1 LGKKFSFSI
10 QNVDQRMTVVE
21 SVLEVS
27 AMTIAKG
34 HYIRQSLPRKWIAD
48 MLHFSHRVPVVAAE
62 RILRVRAT
70 VEARKKTGL
79 AVSWGAMMVKTMALV
94 SQRLPE
100 MRRAYL
106 PYPWPRLYEAPYSVA
121 SVILDREYEGE
132 HATLMAPVLHP
143 EWLSLIGI
151 DAKLKRLKTAPFDEI
166 GSYRRLI
173 RTTQFPLPIRRLL
186 WSTGLYGSGLFR
198 ARNFGTFAVNSVAAF
213 RARMLTM
220 TTPITSCLYYGS
232 ISRDGEMAIQFAF
245 DHRVFDGY
253 QASRVVSEI
262 ERVLNN
268 EIVTELKSIGEVG
281 RAAA

>member
-1 LGKKFSFSI
+1 
-10 QNVDQRMTVVE
+10 ME
-21 SVLEVS
+21 SVLGVN
-27 AMTIAKG
+27 AMTSEKG
-34 HYIRQSLPRKWIAD
+34 HYIRQSLPRKWMAD

-106 PYPWPRLYEAPYSVA
+106 PYPWPRVYEAPYSVA

-132 HATLMAPVLHP
+132 HATLMAPVLYP
-143 EWLSLIGI
+143 ERLSLINL
-151 DAKLKRLKTAPFDEI
+151 DAKLNRLKTAPFHQI

-173 RTTQFPLPIRRLL
+173 RNTKFPLPIRRLL
-186 WSTGLYGSGLFR
+186 WSMGLFGSGLFR
-198 ARNFGTFAVNSVAAF
+198 ARNFGTYAVNSIAGF

-220 TTPITSCLYYGS
+220 TTPITSCLYYNPVT
-232 ISRDGEMAIQFAF
+232 RDGEMAIQFAF

-253 QASRVVSEI
+253 LAGRVGSEI

-268 EIVTELKSIGEVG
+268 EIVAELKSLGETD

>member
-1 LGKKFSFSI
+1 
-10 QNVDQRMTVVE
+10 MTVME

-27 AMTIAKG
+27 TMTGEKG
-34 HYIRQSLPRKWIAD
+34 QYIRQSLPRKWMAD

-62 RILRVRAT
+62 RILRVRAA

-79 AVSWGAMMVKTMALV
+79 AVSWNAMMVKTMALV
-94 SQRLPE
+94 SQHLPE

-121 SVILDREYEGE
+121 SVILDREFEGE
-132 HATLMAPVLHP
+132 HATLMAPILYP
-143 EWLSLIGI
+143 ERLSLIDL
-151 DAKLKRLKTAPFDEI
+151 DAKLNRLKTAPFREI

-173 RTTQFPLPIRRLL
+173 RNTRFPLPIRRLL
-186 WSTGLYGSGLFR
+186 WSMGLYGSGLFR
-198 ARNFGTFAVNSVAAF
+198 ARTFGTYAVNSVAAF

-220 TTPITSCLYYGS
+220 TTPITSCLYYNS
-232 ISRDGEMAIQFAF
+232 VSRDGEMAIQFAF

-253 QASRVVSEI
+253 MGGRVGSEI

-268 EIVTELKSIGEVG
+268 EIVAELKSLGETG